1 MDPEPTE
8 ELEFFRDNFASV
20 CGHLLLFRDYGSQ
33 NCFLLSE
40 ITSKCDNA
48 GHSHVLSLGE

>member
-8 ELEFFRDNFASV
+8 ELKFFRDNFPV
-20 CGHLLLFRDYGSQ
+20 CGHLLLFRDHGSQ
-33 NCFLLSE
+33 NCVLLSE
-40 ITSKCDNA
+40 ITSKYDNA